1 MAYRNDR
8 TKNRRRYK
16 SRYRSAHSYKQKR
29 SSSQT
34 KAAVL
39 VSVLTFVVISSLV
52 VVFTFGDSI
61 YNSLDSALQNMTA
74 TDAPTVAPTVVETQ
88 AVTQAP
94 TEAPTEP
101 PAQQNEDFL
110 GFLKDS
116 GMDLEDVKVNQMIFA
131 KVDEQTLT
139 CKIHCY
145 QKDENGVFVPAFDPL
160 SGYIGA
166 EGAGT
171 MVTPYEAKTP
181 TGLFR
186 LEYAF
191 GTEYDPGTAMDYS
204 KFTEQD
210 YWITDPNSAYYNR
223 WMSSL
228 DGADWS
234 TAQWLCEFT
243 VSYPYAIVFN
253 YNRDNVDPNQGC
265 AKFIHVSYGPTNWGG
280 IGLSHDDILTLLYWL
295 NPSDG
300 PFIRI
305 YK

>member
-1 MAYRNDR
+1 MAYKNDR

-61 YNSLDSALQNMTA
+61 YNSLDSALQRATA
-74 TDAPTVAPTVVETQ
+74 TDAPTQAPTVVETQ
-88 AVTQAP
+88 AQTQAP
-94 TEAPTEP
+94 TEPPTEP

-110 GFLKDS
+110 NFLKDS
-116 GMDLEDVKVNQMIFA
+116 GMDLEDVKVNQMMFA

-145 QKDENGVFVPAFDPL
+145 QKDENGVFVPALDPL

-191 GTEYDPGTAMDYS
+191 GTKYNPGTAMQYS
-204 KFTEQD
+204 TFTESD

-234 TAQWLCEFT
+234 DAQWLCEFT

-253 YNRDNVDPNQGC
+253 YNRDNVDPSQGC

-280 IGLSHDDILTLLYWL
+280 IGLSHDDIITLLGWL

>member
-1 MAYRNDR
+1 MAYKNDR

-39 VSVLTFVVISSLV
+39 VSVLTFVVIASLV

-61 YNSLDSALQNMTA
+61 YNSLDMALA
-74 TDAPTVAPTVVETQ
+74 KARETDAPTQAPTMIETS
-88 AVTQAP
+88 ATQAP
-94 TEAPTEP
+94 TEAPTQP
-101 PAQQNEDFL
+101 PVQQSEEFMQL
-110 GFLKDS
+110 LSDS
-116 GMDLEDVKVNQMIFA
+116 GMDLEDIKVNQMIFA
-131 KVDEQTLT
+131 DVDEETLT
-139 CKIHCY
+139 CELHCY
-145 QKDENGVFVPAFDPL
+145 QKDETGLFTLAFDPI
-160 SGYIGA
+160 SGFIGQ
-166 EGAGT
+166 EGADT

-191 GTEYDPGTAMDYS
+191 GTNYDPGTKMKYS
-204 KFTEQD
+204 TFTEDD

-223 WMSSL
+223 WMSTL

-234 TAQWLCEFT
+234 DAQWLYEFT
-243 VSYPYAIVFN
+243 VSYPYAIVFS
-253 YNRDNVDPNQGC
+253 YNRDNVDPSQGC
-265 AKFIHVSYGPTNWGG
+265 AKFIHVSDSPTRWGG
-280 IGLSHDDILTLLYWL
+280 IGISQDDILTLLYWL
-295 NPSDG
+295 DPDDG
-300 PFIRI
+300 PYIRI

>member
-1 MAYRNDR
+1 MAYKNDR
-8 TKNRRRYK
+8 TRNRRRYK

-39 VSVLTFVVISSLV
+39 VSVLTFVVIASLV

-61 YNSLDSALQNMTA
+61 YNSLDAALSKATA
-74 TDAPTVAPTVVETQ
+74 TDAPTAAPTKAPTAVPTQVETE
-88 AVTQAP
+88 P
-94 TEAPTEP
+94 PTEP
-101 PAQQNEDFL
+101 PVKQNDDFMQL
-110 GFLKDS
+110 LSDS
-116 GMDLEDVKVNQMIFA
+116 SMDLEDVKVNQMLFA
-131 KVDEQTLT
+131 HVDEETLT
-139 CKIHCY
+139 CKMYCY
-145 QKDENGVFVPAFDPL
+145 QKDETGVFVPAFDPL
-160 SGYIGA
+160 NGYIGQ
-166 EGAGT
+166 EGADT

-191 GTEYDPGTAMDYS
+191 GTEYNPGTAMDYTQFS
-204 KFTEQD
+204 GDE

-223 WMSSL
+223 WMDTTDSQ
-228 DGADWS
+228 DWTS
-234 TAQWLCEFT
+234 AQWLYEFT
-243 VSYPYAIVFN
+243 KSYPYAIVFN
-253 YNRDNVDPNQGC
+253 YNRDPVDHGQGC
-265 AKFIHVSYGPTNWGG
+265 AKFIHVSYAPTSWGG
-280 IGLSHDDILTLLYWL
+280 IGLSHDDIIKLLGWL